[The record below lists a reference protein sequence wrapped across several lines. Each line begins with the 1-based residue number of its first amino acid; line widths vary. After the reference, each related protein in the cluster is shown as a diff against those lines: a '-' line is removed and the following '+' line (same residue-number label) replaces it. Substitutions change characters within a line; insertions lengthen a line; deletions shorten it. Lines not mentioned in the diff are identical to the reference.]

1 MRRILI
7 ISGGLQIGGAERVA
21 ANISRYAPKDEFVFD
36 YIVFEGI
43 ENVYGAEIES
53 DGGRVITLPSPAK
66 GYLKYIR
73 TLRTLI
79 AENKYVAVHSHTMF
93 NSGIN
98 LAVAKLCGVPCRV
111 AHSHTTKTEI
121 RTSATQKIYESF
133 MRALIRVSATKL
145 LACGVAA
152 GEWMF
157 GKRTF
162 TRKGAVVLN
171 GIDTKAFT
179 FSGELRKKIRSSLK
193 WESDYIIGHAGSIIP
208 LKNQAFL
215 IKLMPQIIKKN
226 PNARLVLLGSGDEE
240 NETTLNECIK
250 KSAAK
255 ERITMCGAVMN
266 VNEYLNAFD
275 VFVFPSLREGTPL
288 ALLEAQTNGLPCVM
302 SERVPDD
309 AIVTDLVRKAT
320 LGNETEWIDAIL
332 DSRRTD
338 PEEYAGIMEQKGYDS
353 ERSYAIIYDLYRR
366 AGIRK

>member
-179 FSGELRKKIRSSLK
+179 FSGELREKMRSSLK
-193 WESDYIIGHAGSIIP
+193 WENDFVIGHAGSIIP

-240 NETTLNECIK
+240 NETALNECIK
-250 KSAAK
+250 KSNAE
-255 ERITMCGAVMN
+255 ERITKCGAVMN

-332 DSRRTD
+332 DSRRTN
-338 PEEYAGIMEQKGYDS
+338 PEIYAEIMEKNGYDS